1 MNKHELQKIGG
12 ISAILEGLI
21 YIIAFIIYGAVIVYP
36 DPGASATE
44 RLSFLTDNQL
54 LFSIA
59 SFIGYILFG
68 ILLVP
73 LVLSI
78 YHRLKSYSPYLA
90 QITSAFGFVWVVL
103 VIASGMIEMIGLA
116 SVIKLGAKDV
126 DNAMLVFSSISII
139 TEGIG
144 GGNEIVGGLWVLLLS
159 VAALKAGV
167 FSKALNFFGIFIGL
181 VGILT
186 TYPLDL
192 FTEIF
197 GLSQIVWF
205 ICLGIS
211 MIRRPLEA

>member
-1 MNKHELQKIGG
+1 MNKYNLQKVGG
-12 ISAILEGLI
+12 LSAVLEGLI
-21 YIIAFIIYGAVIVYP
+21 YIMAFVIYGAIIVYP
-36 DPGASATE
+36 SSGASASE
-44 RLSFLTDNQL
+44 RLVFLTENQL
-54 LFSIA
+54 LFSTA

-73 LVLSI
+73 LVLAI

-90 QITSAFGFVWVVL
+90 QITSVFGFIWSVL

-116 SVIKLGAKDV
+116 SVIKMGAKDV
-126 DNAMLVFSSISII
+126 ENAMLVFSSMSII

-159 VAALKAGV
+159 FTAQKAGI

-197 GLSQIVWF
+197 GISQIVWF
-205 ICLGIS
+205 IWLGIS
-211 MIRRPLEA
+211 MMRRPLEE